1 MIIVS
6 PVIQRAHYEARN
18 STGLSM
24 SSGCPI
30 RPSGVKAGLFFPRT
44 VGKSSR
50 AEASGDH
57 HSRVHRVRANVSV
70 TEHHYTR
77 SVDEIVRQ
85 ARAYLPLSFDPS
97 LLTRDNLRSAAV
109 AGDRAYAYSQTS
121 YSLSD
126 APNFSRSEP
135 NSQTQNESGSR

>member
-1 MIIVS
+1 
-6 PVIQRAHYEARN
+6 
-18 STGLSM
+18 
-24 SSGCPI
+24 
-30 RPSGVKAGLFFPRT
+30 
-44 VGKSSR
+44 
-50 AEASGDH
+50 
-57 HSRVHRVRANVSV
+57 
-70 TEHHYTR
+70 
-77 SVDEIVRQ
+77 VDEIVRQ

-135 NSQTQNESGSR
+135 NSQTQNESGSRWRNEQVRSTARRWDCVCRLHNTAQRCQAAWRTSETARNSQRV